1 MTSAPKSPAPSPD
14 EIQPVVL
21 AGGASA
27 RFGRNKLL
35 EPLSTGELLVDRP
48 INALRAV
55 FGARVAL
62 VGRCGEPVA
71 SRGDKSIA
79 DSWEHQGP
87 AGGIASALAH
97 FKGPIFVLAGDLPGV
112 SEATVRAI
120 LDYASSNPRAT
131 AVLGS
136 GRCPEPCIG
145 LYRQTA
151 LAPLERSLR
160 AGESLSVL
168 RRLEGLS
175 IATIPLRDSE
185 LVNANTPEQ
194 LAAVMSGLVSR
205 GSP

>member
-1 MTSAPKSPAPSPD
+1 MTSAPKSPALSLD
-14 EIQPVVL
+14 GIQPVVL
-21 AGGASA
+21 VGGASA

-35 EPLSTGELLVDRP
+35 EPLSTGLLVDRP

-55 FGARVAL
+55 YGARVAL
-62 VGRCGEPVA
+62 VGRSEEPVA
-71 SRGDKSIA
+71 ARGDMSIP

-87 AGGIASALAH
+87 AGGIASALSH

-112 SEATVRAI
+112 SEATVLAVLECARA
-120 LDYASSNPRAT
+120 NPHAV

-145 LYRQTA
+145 LYRQAA
-151 LAPLERSLR
+151 LASLERSLR
-160 AGESLSVL
+160 AGESVSVV

-175 IATIPLRDSE
+175 IATIPLRESE
-185 LVNANTPEQ
+185 LANANTPEQ
-194 LAAVMSGLVSR
+194 LEAAMSGLAPR